1 MLPFASG
8 VNRFFRFR
16 EISFR
21 LRFPNCF
28 LSSRGA
34 FMLHP
39 APQVN
44 HYFAFWL
51 NRPAQCV
58 IPVTREKQFKQTPH
72 LCQHKKQILLSGA
85 RKCPTGAIF
94 AQPVPALT
102 MYYFLLYL
110 IHAPAPSCALPKQ
123 GG

>member
-1 MLPFASG
+1 
-8 VNRFFRFR
+8 
-16 EISFR
+16 
-21 LRFPNCF
+21 
-28 LSSRGA
+28 
-34 FMLHP
+34 MLHP

-44 HYFAFWL
+44 HFFASWP